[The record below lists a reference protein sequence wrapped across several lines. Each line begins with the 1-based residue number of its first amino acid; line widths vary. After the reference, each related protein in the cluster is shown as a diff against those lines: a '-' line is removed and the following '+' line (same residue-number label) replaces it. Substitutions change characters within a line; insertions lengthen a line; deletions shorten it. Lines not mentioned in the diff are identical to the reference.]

1 MHRNEKWIYYF
12 KSDDMINKKAT
23 ELDKKVII
31 IGKRSNLS
39 NSIKK
44 YLTNSIV
51 LSTNQIKNLEEI
63 LIKNEISTVI
73 YNTACKSTLINEKT
87 DPTLFSYYSFGN
99 LSEFIKICLKHETKV
114 EKIIYTST
122 SAIYGNNNFSNEDSP
137 CKINNLYASL
147 KFSSELLL
155 KRYISPSKIKLTI
168 TRIFNMYGGDDQFSI
183 ISKIG
188 NAIKKNQSLQI
199 NNYGKSI
206 RDFISINNVT
216 EIYKLLILKDFD
228 GIINVSSGRGYSIAS
243 VVKIAEEIFQKK
255 LDIEHRKFDE
265 IKVSIGSNEKLKK
278 ILNYKEFEN
287 ISEYFRDFQS

>member
-1 MHRNEKWIYYF
+1 M
-12 KSDDMINKKAT
+12 
-23 ELDKKVII
+23 DKKVII

-44 YLTNSIV
+44 YLKDSAV

-63 LIKNEISTVI
+63 LIKNEMSTII

-99 LSEFIKICLKHETKV
+99 LSEFIKICLKYETKV

-122 SAIYGNNNFSNEDSP
+122 SALYGNNKFSNEDSP

-155 KRYISPSKIKLTI
+155 KRYISPSKIKLII

-188 NAIKKNQSLQI
+188 NAIKKDQSLKI

-216 EIYKLLILKDFD
+216 EIYKLLIFKDFE
-228 GIINVSSGRGYSIAS
+228 GIINVSSGRGYSIDS
-243 VVKIAEEIFQKK
+243 VIKIAEEIFQKK

-265 IKVSIGSNEKLKK
+265 IEVSIGSNEKLKK
-278 ILNYKEFEN
+278 ILNYTEFEN
-287 ISEYFRDFQS
+287 IQEYFRNFQS

>member
-1 MHRNEKWIYYF
+1 
-12 KSDDMINKKAT
+12 MINKKAT

-44 YLTNSIV
+44 YLNDSIV

-73 YNTACKSTLINEKT
+73 YNTACKSTLINQKT

-287 ISEYFRDFQS
+287 ISEYFRNFQS

>member
-1 MHRNEKWIYYF
+1 
-12 KSDDMINKKAT
+12 MINKKAT

-44 YLTNSIV
+44 SLNDSIV

-63 LIKNEISTVI
+63 LIKNEISTII

-87 DPTLFSYYSFGN
+87 DPILFSYYSFGN
-99 LSEFIKICLKHETKV
+99 LSEFIKICLKYETKV

-122 SAIYGNNNFSNEDSP
+122 SALYGNNNFSNEDSP

-155 KRYISPSKIKLTI
+155 KRYISPSKIKLII

-216 EIYKLLILKDFD
+216 EIYKLLIFKDFD

-243 VVKIAEEIFQKK
+243 VITIAEEIFQKK

-287 ISEYFRDFQS
+287 ISEYFKNFQS

>member
-1 MHRNEKWIYYF
+1 M
-12 KSDDMINKKAT
+12 
-23 ELDKKVII
+23 DKKVII
-31 IGKRSNLS
+31 VGKRSNLS

-44 YLTNSIV
+44 YIKDATVI
-51 LSTNQIKNLEEI
+51 STKQIKKLEEI
-63 LIKNEISTVI
+63 LIRNETSTII
-73 YNTACKSTLINEKT
+73 YNTACKSTLINEKI

-99 LSEFIKICLKHETKV
+99 LSEFIKICLKYESKV

-122 SAIYGNNNFSNEDSP
+122 SAIYGNNKFSNENSP
-137 CKINNLYASL
+137 CQICNLYASL
-147 KFSSELLL
+147 KFSSELIL
-155 KRYISPSKIKLTI
+155 KRYILPSKIKLII

-216 EIYKLLILKDFD
+216 EIYKLLIFKDFD
-228 GIINVSSGRGYSIAS
+228 GIINVSSGKGYSIGS
-243 VVKIAEEIFQKK
+243 IIKIAEDIFQKK
-255 LDIEHRKFDE
+255 LDIEHGKFDE

-278 ILNYKEFEN
+278 ILNYTEFES
-287 ISEYFRDFQS
+287 IQEYFRQN

>member
-1 MHRNEKWIYYF
+1 
-12 KSDDMINKKAT
+12 MINKKAT

-287 ISEYFRDFQS
+287 ISEYFRNIQS

>member
-1 MHRNEKWIYYF
+1 
-12 KSDDMINKKAT
+12 MINIKAT
-23 ELDKKVII
+23 ELDKKIII

-39 NSIKK
+39 NSISKHIK
-44 YLTNSIV
+44 DSIV

-63 LIKNEISTVI
+63 LISNQKNTII
-73 YNTACKSTLINEKT
+73 YNTACKSTLINEKI
-87 DPTLFSYYSFGN
+87 DPTSFSYYSFGH
-99 LSEFIKICLKHETKV
+99 LSEFIKVCLKYETKV

-122 SAIYGNNNFSNEDSP
+122 SALYGNNKFSNEDSP
-137 CKINNLYASL
+137 CKIYNLYASL

-155 KRYISPSKIKLTI
+155 KRYISPSKIKLII

-188 NAIKKNQSLQI
+188 NAIKQNQSLQI

-216 EIYKLLILKDFD
+216 EIYKLLIFKDFD

-243 VVKIAEEIFQKK
+243 VIKIAEEIFQKK

-265 IKVSIGSNEKLKK
+265 IKVSIGSNEKLRK
-278 ILNYKEFEN
+278 ILDYKEFEN
-287 ISEYFRDFQS
+287 ISEYFRNFQP

>member
-1 MHRNEKWIYYF
+1 
-12 KSDDMINKKAT
+12 MINKKAT

-44 YLTNSIV
+44 YLTDSIV
-51 LSTNQIKNLEEI
+51 LSTNKIKNLEEI

-73 YNTACKSTLINEKT
+73 YNTACKSTLINQKT

-287 ISEYFRDFQS
+287 ISEYFRNFQS

>member
-1 MHRNEKWIYYF
+1 
-12 KSDDMINKKAT
+12 MINKKAT

-287 ISEYFRDFQS
+287 ISEYFRNFQS

>member
-1 MHRNEKWIYYF
+1 
-12 KSDDMINKKAT
+12 MINKKAT

-44 YLTNSIV
+44 YLTDSIV
-51 LSTNQIKNLEEI
+51 LSTNKIKNLEEI

-73 YNTACKSTLINEKT
+73 YNTACKSTLINQKT

-216 EIYKLLILKDFD
+216 EIYKLLIFKDFD

-287 ISEYFRDFQS
+287 ISEYFRNFQS

>member
-1 MHRNEKWIYYF
+1 
-12 KSDDMINKKAT
+12 MINKKAT

-44 YLTNSIV
+44 YLTDSIV

-73 YNTACKSTLINEKT
+73 YNTACKSTLINQKT

-287 ISEYFRDFQS
+287 ISEYFRNFQS

>member
-1 MHRNEKWIYYF
+1 
-12 KSDDMINKKAT
+12 MINKKAT

-44 YLTNSIV
+44 YLTDSIV

-63 LIKNEISTVI
+63 LIKNEKSTVI
-73 YNTACKSTLINEKT
+73 YNTACKSTLINQKT

-287 ISEYFRDFQS
+287 ISEYFRNFQ

>member
-1 MHRNEKWIYYF
+1 MRNGFITLKV
-12 KSDDMINKKAT
+12 MIWLTKKAT

-44 YLTNSIV
+44 YLNDSIV

-73 YNTACKSTLINEKT
+73 YNTACKSTLINQKT

-278 ILNYKEFEN
+278 ILNYAEFEN
-287 ISEYFRDFQS
+287 ISEYFRNFQS

>member
-1 MHRNEKWIYYF
+1 
-12 KSDDMINKKAT
+12 MINKKAT

-44 YLTNSIV
+44 YLNDSIV
-51 LSTNQIKNLEEI
+51 LSTDQIKNLEEI
-63 LIKNEISTVI
+63 LIKNELSTII
-73 YNTACKSTLINEKT
+73 YNTACKSTLIHEKI

-99 LSEFIKICLKHETKV
+99 LSEFVKICLKYETKV
-114 EKIIYTST
+114 EKIIYSST
-122 SAIYGNNNFSNEDSP
+122 SALYGNNKFSNEDSP
-137 CKINNLYASL
+137 CKIYNLYASL

-155 KRYISPSKIKLTI
+155 KRYILPSKIKLII

-188 NAIKKNQSLQI
+188 NAIKKNQSLQS

-216 EIYKLLILKDFD
+216 EIYKLLIFKDFN
-228 GIINVSSGRGYSIAS
+228 GIINVSSGKGYSIRS
-243 VVKIAEEIFQKK
+243 IINIAEDIFQKK
-255 LDIEHRKFDE
+255 LDIEDRKFDE

-278 ILNYKEFEN
+278 ILNYTEFES
-287 ISEYFRDFQS
+287 IPEYFRNFQA